1 MPRPYSD
8 KLLIN
13 LNRFGPDTLEVR
25 LGRLC
30 VEANIPASYVAVA
43 LETSRMTVHS
53 WFRGTKARKSK
64 HKLIEAFI
72 SLVQKDMK
80 DGKLPAKNHLDAKAY
95 IEEML
100 GISF

>member
-8 KLLIN
+8 KFIIE
-13 LNRFGPDTLEVR
+13 LNKVDPNELGAR

-53 WFRGTKARKSK
+53 WFRGKKARKSK